1 MTHRHTPKQS
11 GFTLVEV
18 IAAIVV
24 VAVFSAI
31 MLVLLS
37 DSFIKSM
44 DSARRFSKS
53 SAISEVMANIMMDY
67 EPYPKWKASTIY
79 SATNKVFPT
88 GMNGFFYVCTVSGTS
103 GASEPQWRDGE
114 TQDGGARWEPGKWKK
129 LTAYVVGDMVIPT
142 TPNGNFYRC
151 TTAGTS
157 GTTEPTWPMKSTD
170 SDPVDGGVQWV
181 RLLEYLRLQIGSE
194 GSTRDNN
201 YGKYNVVKN
210 RFVKFVSNV
219 TTPVGST
226 DPEDVLEVQIRNE
239 DGDTLTTLFT
249 TQKIERTDA
258 GEKKV

>member
-1 MTHRHTPKQS
+1 MTHRGTPKQS
-11 GFTLVEV
+11 GFTLIEV

-31 MLVLLS
+31 ILLLLS
-37 DSFIKSM
+37 DSFIKTM
-44 DSARRFSKS
+44 DSVKRFPKS
-53 SAISEVMANIMMDY
+53 SAISEAMAKIMMDY
-67 EPYPKWKASTIY
+67 EPYPKWKA
-79 SATNKVFPT
+79 ATNYTAKDKVFPT
-88 GMNGFFYVCTVSGTS
+88 GMNGRFYICTFSGTS

-114 TQDGGARWEPGKWKK
+114 TQDGGTRWDPGKWKE

-151 TTAGTS
+151 TGAGIS
-157 GTTEPTWPMKSTD
+157 GTTEPTWPVKSTD
-170 SDPVDGGVQWV
+170 PAAVDGVQWV

-194 GSTRDNN
+194 GSTQDNN

-219 TTPVGST
+219 TTPIGTT
-226 DPEDVLEVQIRNE
+226 DPENVLEVQIRND

-249 TQKIERTDA
+249 TQ
-258 GEKKV
+258 VN

>member
-1 MTHRHTPKQS
+1 MTHRDAPKQS

-88 GMNGFFYVCTVSGTS
+88 GMNGFFYICTVSGTS
-103 GASEPQWRDGE
+103 GTLEPQWRRDSVE
-114 TQDGGARWEPGKWKK
+114 MQDGGARWVSGIWKPN
-129 LTAYVVGDMVIPT
+129 TAYVVGDLVIPDK
-142 TPNGNFYRC
+142 TPNGTFYRC
-151 TTAGTS
+151 TVAGTN
-157 GTTEPTWPMKSTD
+157 
-170 SDPVDGGVQWV
+170 GVQWV
-181 RLLEYLRLQIGSE
+181 RLLEYLKSQIGAE
-194 GSTRDNN
+194 GSTQDNN
-201 YGKYNVVKN
+201 YGKYNVVRN
-210 RFVKFVSNV
+210 RFVKFVSNEIQPIA
-219 TTPVGST
+219 TG
-226 DPEDVLEVQIRNE
+226 EDENILEVQIKNDE
-239 DGDTLTTLFT
+239 GDTLTTLFT
-249 TQKIERTDA
+249 TQINSEN
-258 GEKKV
+258 

>member
-44 DSARRFSKS
+44 DSVRRFSKS

-88 GMNGFFYVCTVSGTS
+88 GMNGLFYICTFSGTS
-103 GASEPQWRDGE
+103 DTSEPQWRNYGE
-114 TQDGGARWEPGKWKK
+114 TQDGGARWESGIWKK
-129 LTAYVVGDMVIPT
+129 QTAYVVGDMVIPT

-151 TTAGTS
+151 TVAGTS
-157 GTTEPTWPMKSTD
+157 GDAAPTWEDEPI
-170 SDPVDGGVQWV
+170 VDGGVQWV
-181 RLLEYLRLQIGSE
+181 RLLEYLRVQIGSE
-194 GSTRDNN
+194 GSTQDNN

-210 RFVKFVSNV
+210 RFVRFDSNA
-219 TTPVGST
+219 TTPIGTGT
-226 DPEDVLEVQIRNE
+226 DDLKNILEVQIRNDE
-239 DGDTLTTLFT
+239 GDTLTTLFT
-249 TQKIERTDA
+249 AQI
-258 GEKKV
+258 KKEED